1 MTGST
6 LSASFVYI
14 NHEMFDMAGSL
25 LGFAVMMDSLILLVS
40 PVSPYGPG
48 ARNSSPSSS
57 IIATVASQVVA
68 KGFLQWPVSSC
79 KYQLQK
85 TSSAMIRSY
94 LQSFQPVTAGTSVGA
109 FARAY
114 ACQESFKLPSCMVQ
128 FKSLPISA
136 SIAHYHYRIVGAAS
150 FGMMDGGKD
159 NHRARQIKAEEY
171 RQ

>member
-48 ARNSSPSSS
+48 ARNSSPVSFFDAYDLIQDQVRQATATLFAIALLTSGQSSS

-68 KGFLQWPVSSC
+68 KGFLQWPVS
-79 KYQLQK
+79 
-85 TSSAMIRSY
+85 API
-94 LQSFQPVTAGTSVGA
+94 
-109 FARAY
+109 AY
-114 ACQESFKLPSCMVQ
+114 RRLCVA
-128 FKSLPISA
+128 
-136 SIAHYHYRIVGAAS
+136 
-150 FGMMDGGKD
+150 
-159 NHRARQIKAEEY
+159 
-171 RQ
+171 